1 MGSALGLDSGWAS
14 SELSRVKTSVGKL
27 SCTTLRVVIP
37 AARSVVIPAARSVVI
52 PAARSVVIPAARS
65 VVIPA
70 ARSVVIPAARSVV
83 IPAARSVVQLRA
95 SMALLWYSLGRR
107 RF

>member
-52 PAARSVVIPAARS
+52 PAARSVV
-65 VVIPA
+65 
-70 ARSVVIPAARSVV
+70 
-83 IPAARSVVQLRA
+83 QLRA